1 MGQDRDG
8 GKIEV
13 IARNQCGEAYATT
26 TLTVTR
32 RKDDYRSVLRH
43 NVKRD
48 FINSDEYRKPDW
60 LVKMEEIKERL
71 AATEQAPKS
80 IREIKEGRIKE
91 GQRAKFE
98 AGFAGNPK
106 PEVTWYFQGQVL
118 KNSKNVQIK
127 VRDDSSTLT
136 LIDCG
141 FDNAGYY
148 ECKAVNELGSDKT
161 RASLTVNKMTSE
173 EKVEYEK
180 AKANGLLDVVADEE
194 EKVIEEKKEVKEEK
208 KSYDW
213 KKGVKKVEKKEVKE
227 EVKQEKVA
235 LKKPK
240 VIEKPKEESKA
251 GVQLKPTPAKEK
263 AKDEEKEGY
272 KLKPVPQK
280 TKPEE
285 TVKKAAPKE
294 SAPLKISKP
303 KEEKIK
309 DSESVAVKNSEGPMK
324 AIADIR
330 MRIEHGASVNE
341 VNAAYE
347 AHEFPELEK
356 VDSQMVMIKAV
367 ERVGQSA
374 SVHEVLLQEC
384 SGKNE
389 VDLQNVGF
397 KALFPLSLK
406 RV

>member
-71 AATEQAPKS
+71 AATEQAPK
-80 IREIKEGRIKE
+80 
-91 GQRAKFE
+91 FE

-141 FDNAGYY
+141 FDSAGYY

-161 RASLTVNKMTSE
+161 RASLTV
-173 EKVEYEK
+173 
-180 AKANGLLDVVADEE
+180 
-194 EKVIEEKKEVKEEK
+194 
-208 KSYDW
+208 
-213 KKGVKKVEKKEVKE
+213 
-227 EVKQEKVA
+227 
-235 LKKPK
+235 
-240 VIEKPKEESKA
+240 
-251 GVQLKPTPAKEK
+251 
-263 AKDEEKEGY
+263 
-272 KLKPVPQK
+272 
-280 TKPEE
+280 
-285 TVKKAAPKE
+285 
-294 SAPLKISKP
+294 
-303 KEEKIK
+303 
-309 DSESVAVKNSEGPMK
+309 
-324 AIADIR
+324 
-330 MRIEHGASVNE
+330 
-341 VNAAYE
+341 
-347 AHEFPELEK
+347 
-356 VDSQMVMIKAV
+356 
-367 ERVGQSA
+367 
-374 SVHEVLLQEC
+374 
-384 SGKNE
+384 
-389 VDLQNVGF
+389 
-397 KALFPLSLK
+397 
-406 RV
+406 